1 MDRDAQEVNLDE
13 VAEAFFQLRPRLFVI
28 ARRIVGSAA
37 EAEDV
42 LQDVWVRWQS
52 TDRSQILVPDA
63 FLTRVT
69 TRLAINVT
77 KSARIRREASTGHRL
92 VPELADTGAGPEATV
107 EQGQALD
114 LAVRLLLEKLTPAQR
129 AAYILREAFA
139 YSHSEIAVVLD
150 LSHANTR
157 QLVSRARRRLVADHG
172 ESVDE
177 GEHRLFVRALADAA
191 RFGDMASLEQLLSST
206 MVAHTGG
213 GDDLRLTSSA

>member
-1 MDRDAQEVNLDE
+1 MDRAAQEIDLDE
-13 VAEAFFQLRPRLFVI
+13 AAEAFFRLRPHLFVI

-42 LQDVWVRWQS
+42 LQDVWVRWQN

-92 VPELADTGAGPEATV
+92 VPELPDTGADPEAAV
-107 EQGQALD
+107 EQGQALE
-114 LAVRLLLEKLTPAQR
+114 LAVRLLLERLTPAQR

-177 GEHRLFVRALADAA
+177 GEQRLFVRAFANAA

-213 GDDLRLTSSA
+213 GGDPHLTSSA